1 MTNQVGER
9 KGPVPIPSL
18 DESLAQLEEAL
29 DLFSSTQVPPHLLEE
44 SGVLQ
49 EKDAGNV
56 SPIQKI
62 QRQETARKS
71 ETVVTNSEKEL
82 FTNAINEL
90 KKSASTTS
98 NETIPQW
105 TGADVAFVAEDE
117 TDTPHRRFPLL
128 TEGQKRLMLIGVLTL
143 LVFAAIG
150 YLLWQQQKKDEAHAK
165 APTSEEIY
173 LSAAAQTK
181 TEDSPANTATPESLA
196 GNTVGTPDQLLDNN
210 VRQILTAYNPT
221 AIDSRYKIT
230 VKDGIITLSGEAQT
244 QLEKEGAEN
253 VLRPLNGIKKI
264 INNLNVRGL
273 MATTPGNVIAQG
285 SGANGP
291 VMYPITNPAEAKR
304 LEEALKKDLAEGASN
319 AEKLAAR
326 LNESNNQLKL
336 QPTPI
341 PAPVETVKS
350 DDSEARKKSA
360 AQQNE
365 ELARQRQVAEEK
377 LREREAEAE
386 KVEAARKMREQA
398 PPVVAEL
405 HSGTVTWVGTV
416 KGVEDIVIRGAS
428 ASVNHVSG
436 DVASS
441 VRATFSAPIPNAPI
455 SMRVVAASGKAP
467 ARIIQQPSAA
477 NNFTTIVRVGSD
489 GKSDNKPQSFSLRW
503 SNQ

>member
-9 KGPVPIPSL
+9 KGKVPIPSL
-18 DESLAQLEEAL
+18 DESLAQLEQAL
-29 DLFSSTQVPPHLLEE
+29 DLFSSEQVTPDPLE
-44 SGVLQ
+44 G
-49 EKDAGNV
+49 KDAVGV

-62 QRQETARKS
+62 QLQEAARKPETA
-71 ETVVTNSEKEL
+71 VTNSEKEL

-90 KKSASTTS
+90 KKSASTSS
-98 NETIPQW
+98 NEIIPQW
-105 TGADVAFVAEDE
+105 SGADVAFVAEDE
-117 TDTPHRRFPLL
+117 SDAAIRRFPLL
-128 TEGQKRLMLIGVLTL
+128 TDGQKKLMLIGVLVM

-150 YLLWQQQKKDEAHAK
+150 YLLWQQQKKDEARAK

-173 LSAAAQTK
+173 LSSTSQTQAEVPPADPAP
-181 TEDSPANTATPESLA
+181 TEPLPENTASAADQSLS
-196 GNTVGTPDQLLDNN
+196 NN
-210 VRQILTAYNPT
+210 VRQILTAYNPS
-221 AIDSRYKIT
+221 AIDSQYKVT
-230 VKDGIITLSGEAQT
+230 VKDGIITLNGEAQT
-244 QLEKEGAEN
+244 QLEKDGAEN

-273 MATTPGNVIAQG
+273 MARTPGSVIAPG
-285 SGANGP
+285 GVNGP

-319 AEKLAAR
+319 AEKLTAR

-336 QPTPI
+336 QPPPTPV
-341 PAPVETVKS
+341 PVETVKV

-360 AQQNE
+360 AQFNE
-365 ELARQRQVAEEK
+365 ELAQQRRIAEEK
-377 LREREAEAE
+377 LKEREEAE
-386 KVEAARKMREQA
+386 KADTARKAREQAA

-405 HSGTVTWVGTV
+405 RSGTVTWVGTV

-436 DVASS
+436 DVASG

-455 SMRVVAASGKAP
+455 SVRVVAASGKAP

-489 GKSDNKPQSFSLRW
+489 GKGDSKPQSFSLRW

>member
-9 KGPVPIPSL
+9 KGSVPIPSL
-18 DESLAQLEEAL
+18 DESLAQLEQAL
-29 DLFSSTQVPPHLLEE
+29 DLFSSTQVTPDSLE
-44 SGVLQ
+44 G
-49 EKDAGNV
+49 KDAAEV
-56 SPIQKI
+56 SPLQKI
-62 QRQETARKS
+62 QLQEAARKS
-71 ETVVTNSEKEL
+71 ESSVANSEKEL
-82 FTNAINEL
+82 FTSAINEL
-90 KKSASTTS
+90 KKSTSTSSTE
-98 NETIPQW
+98 NIPQW
-105 TGADVAFVAEDE
+105 SGADVAFVAEDE
-117 TDTPHRRFPLL
+117 NDAASRRFPLL
-128 TEGQKRLMLIGVLTL
+128 TDGQKKLMLIGVLVM

-173 LSAAAQTK
+173 LTSTAQTQAEAPPADPAT
-181 TEDSPANTATPESLA
+181 TEPLPENTASTADQSLS
-196 GNTVGTPDQLLDNN
+196 NN
-210 VRQILTAYNPT
+210 VRQILTAYNPS
-221 AIDSRYKIT
+221 AIDSQYKVT

-244 QLEKEGAEN
+244 QLEKDGAET

-273 MATTPGNVIAQG
+273 MARTPGNVIAPG
-285 SGANGP
+285 GVNAP
-291 VMYPITNPAEAKR
+291 VMYPVTNPAEAKR

-319 AEKLAAR
+319 AEKLTAR

-336 QPTPI
+336 QPTPV
-341 PAPVETVKS
+341 AVPVETVKT

-360 AQQNE
+360 ALQNE
-365 ELARQRQVAEEK
+365 ELAQQRRVAEEK
-377 LREREAEAE
+377 LKEREEAE
-386 KVEAARKMREQA
+386 KADTARKAREQAA

-405 HSGTVTWVGTV
+405 RSGTVTWIGTV

-436 DVASS
+436 DVASG

-455 SMRVVAASGKAP
+455 SVRVVAASGKAP

-477 NNFTTIVRVGSD
+477 NNFTTIVRIGSD
-489 GKSDNKPQSFSLRW
+489 GKGDSKPQSFSLRW